1 MVLIRFI
8 LLYKCHL
15 GIPVAT
21 VAINGAKNAAILATQ
36 IIGVSDEN
44 IKSKL
49 EEYKD
54 SLKDG
59 VLEKD
64 NKLQKLGYENY

>member
-1 MVLIRFI
+1 M
-8 LLYKCHL
+8 YKCHL

-21 VAINGAKNAAILATQ
+21 VAINGAKNAAILASQ
-36 IIGVSDEN
+36 IIGVSNEN
-44 IKSKL
+44 VRNKL

-59 VLEKD
+59 VLAKD
-64 NKLQKLGYENY
+64 NKLQEIGYQNY